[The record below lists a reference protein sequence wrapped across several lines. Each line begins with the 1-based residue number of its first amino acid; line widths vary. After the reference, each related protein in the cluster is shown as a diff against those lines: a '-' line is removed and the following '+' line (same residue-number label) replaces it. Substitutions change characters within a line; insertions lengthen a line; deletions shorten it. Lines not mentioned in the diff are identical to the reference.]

1 MNRITLKADDMS
13 IVIDTVTRI
22 EPTYSKSVSTTPLLS
37 YSAADAV
44 SIETG
49 SMEKYN
55 IRFTRIQPE
64 NPTDTYEDGAVNTR
78 NSLWVQHLYSFID
91 RWQADTDGVLIA
103 HDTTD
108 NYSTPDLN
116 GKRGYIK
123 SVSVTVSEGELMKLD
138 GTIQIDIGTMYVSNK
153 SRISLET
160 EEINSERE
168 SISITTSDRSET
180 YLLLYPE
187 VISDIFDI
195 DTELS
200 FIDSFTLTGGMN
212 DPFECLTMII
222 PEERLPGKLGELF
235 DKDMVPGRNEINLNC
250 MGNGTYTL
258 AKCKLSNHK
267 YTVTAYVRAERLRG
281 YALETEGTPSL
292 TALSWIETILNND
305 GGDKYGVYYPE
316 SRIIYSNKSKLMEL
330 SNELGNV
337 SFEDGENIW
346 QILQQCALM
355 LDAKIFFAGQF
366 AYVVQLDGIDRGDE
380 ENGSNYPSS
389 RHIYRFRDG
398 EYGSLNLYSTDD
410 TDYLYGGV
418 AGATDVGYEGIDT
431 VVNIVEISW
440 NDMEPTS
447 PNLISDVSSVKQFGG
462 YRGSKLNLDSL
473 SEKQATAAAE
483 NYIKFRREP
492 QRSMTFT
499 VKEMHKT
506 GSNVAWKAAF
516 PPVTYV
522 DELINMMDQVRTTN
536 MSVIPNENGVYTREP
551 RLLVMSNYER
561 QYPEGITTY
570 TFGSIA
576 PVDLSSSTS
585 QIMTSINS

>member
-22 EPTYSKSVSTTPLLS
+22 EPTYSKSITTTPLLS

-49 SMEKYN
+49 SMEKYS
-55 IRFTRIQPE
+55 IRFTRVQPE

-160 EEINSERE
+160 EEIASDKE
-168 SISITTSDRSET
+168 SISITTSNGSEA

-212 DPFECLTMII
+212 DPFECLTMVI

-235 DKDMVPGRNEINLNC
+235 DKDMVPGRNRISLNC
-250 MGNGTYTL
+250 MGNGTYVL

-267 YTVTAYVRAERLRG
+267 YTVTAYVEAEKLRG
-281 YALETEGTPSL
+281 HALETEGTAATTPMGWLSL
-292 TALSWIETILNND
+292 ILSSNTRN
-305 GGDKYGVYYPE
+305 YGVYYPE
-316 SRIIYSNKSKLMEL
+316 SRIIYSDKDAMTA
-330 SNELGNV
+330 V
-337 SFEDGENIW
+337 SDEIGDVEFKDGENIW
-346 QILQQCALM
+346 KIVQQCALL
-355 LDAKIFFAGQF
+355 LDAKVFFVGQY
-366 AYVVQLDGIDRGDE
+366 AYIVKLDGKDD
-380 ENGSNYPSS
+380 YTSS
-389 RHIYRFRDG
+389 KHVYRFRDS

-410 TDYLYGGV
+410 TDYLYGSV

-431 VVNIVEISW
+431 VVNIV
-440 NDMEPTS
+440 
-447 PNLISDVSSVKQFGG
+447 DVSWKDMSSDETVTFEADAASVKQFGG
-462 YRGSKLNLDSL
+462 YKGSKLSLDSL
-473 SEKQATAAAE
+473 TKNQAFLAAK
-483 NYIKFRREP
+483 NYLRYRREP

>member
-22 EPTYSKSVSTTPLLS
+22 EPTYSKSITTTPLLS

-49 SMEKYN
+49 SMEKYS
-55 IRFTRIQPE
+55 IRFTRVQPE

-138 GTIQIDIGTMYVSNK
+138 GTIQVDIGTMYVSNK

-160 EEINSERE
+160 EEIASDKE
-168 SISITTSDRSET
+168 SISITTSNGSEA

-235 DKDMVPGRNEINLNC
+235 DKDMVPGRNRISLNC
-250 MGNGTYTL
+250 MGNGTYVL

-267 YTVTAYVRAERLRG
+267 YTVTAYVEAEKLRG
-281 YALETEGTPSL
+281 YALETEGTAATTPMGWLSL
-292 TALSWIETILNND
+292 ILSSNTRN
-305 GGDKYGVYYPE
+305 YGVYYPE
-316 SRIIYSNKSKLMEL
+316 SRIIYSDKDAMTA
-330 SNELGNV
+330 V
-337 SFEDGENIW
+337 SDEIGDVEFKDGENIW
-346 QILQQCALM
+346 KIVQQCALL
-355 LDAKIFFAGQF
+355 LDAKVFFVGQY
-366 AYVVQLDGIDRGDE
+366 AYIVKLDGKDD
-380 ENGSNYPSS
+380 YTSS
-389 RHIYRFRDG
+389 KHVYRFRDS

-410 TDYLYGGV
+410 TDYLYGSV

-431 VVNIVEISW
+431 VVNIV
-440 NDMEPTS
+440 
-447 PNLISDVSSVKQFGG
+447 DVSWKDMSSDETVTFEADAASVKQFGG
-462 YRGSKLNLDSL
+462 YKGSKLSLDSL
-473 SEKQATAAAE
+473 TKNQAFLAAK
-483 NYIKFRREP
+483 NYLRYRREP